1 MTWCA
6 EQSAG
11 QTEAELD
18 RLVALDSFA
27 ILDTPP
33 EEAFDDLTALA
44 AHVCATPMAVV
55 SFIDAGR
62 QWFKSQY
69 GFELSGT
76 SRDSL
81 PYGPEFSADTLL
93 EVPDTRLDARFSSHP
108 MIAGEPRVRF
118 FAAAPLVTAEGH
130 VLGALCVMDVEP
142 RALSDLQRKHLRA
155 LANQVLSQ
163 LELRNQARR
172 FAAEVKARLAV
183 AAELRKQQRMLDG
196 VLKYTDVLIFAK
208 DVEGRFVMTNRAFE
222 RASAVGEGGLI
233 GLTDHDLFDPE
244 VAEEY
249 RRLDAITMK
258 TREWQIVVEGVPH
271 ADGTVPTYRT
281 AKFPLIDENDEVIG
295 IGGVSAD
302 VTELAEARAA
312 HAEAEER
319 WRALVER
326 CKAAVF
332 LIDSGGVIAY
342 ANPEAVALC
351 GAARAER
358 IESRPIA
365 DFVRPDD
372 RRALEALLSETLAD
386 DLSVRD
392 RRGVLQRLDGRT
404 VVVEFNATAVN
415 ASGVRMVQV
424 DLRDVSAAAAANAAL
439 KLSAST
445 DPLTGLLNKPAW
457 DAQIKALRTDAHYSD
472 TSMTVAVAD
481 LDNFKAY
488 NDTHGHTAG
497 DALLQRFCAAA
508 GASLRR
514 DDVFARWGGDEFL
527 IAMPDTR
534 PEQAD
539 VVLNRIRACVPAGQ
553 TCSIGYTSC
562 APAESLSDAVIRA
575 DKALYQAKALGKNQ
589 LCVV

>member
-514 DDVFARWGGDEFL
+514 DDVFARWGGEEFL

>member
-6 EQSAG
+6 EQSTGQAG
-11 QTEAELD
+11 AELD

-69 GFELSGT
+69 GFDLSGT
-76 SRDSL
+76 FRESL
-81 PYGPEFSADTLL
+81 PYGPEFSAHTLL
-93 EVPDTRLDARFSSHP
+93 EVPDTRLDSRFSSHP
-108 MIAGEPRVRF
+108 MIAGEPGVRF

-142 RALSDLQRKHLRA
+142 RTLSALQRKHLRT

-163 LELRNQARR
+163 LELRNRARQ

-183 AAELRKQQRMLDG
+183 GAELRKQQRMLDG

-208 DVEGRFVMTNRAFE
+208 DVEGRFVMANRAFE
-222 RASAVGEGGLI
+222 QASAVGEGGLI
-233 GLTDHDLFDPE
+233 GLTDHDLFDAE
-244 VAEEY
+244 VADEY
-249 RRLDAITMK
+249 RRLDAKIME

-271 ADGTVPTYRT
+271 ANGTVPTYRT
-281 AKFPLIDENDEVIG
+281 AKFPLVDENDKVFG
-295 IGGVSAD
+295 IGGVAAD

-332 LIDSGGVIAY
+332 LIDACGVIAY

-358 IESRPIA
+358 IESRPIV

-372 RRALEALLSETLAD
+372 RRALEVMLSETLAGG
-386 DLSVRD
+386 LSVRD
-392 RRGVLQRLDGRT
+392 RRGVLRRLDGRT

-415 ASGVRMVQV
+415 ASGARSVQV
-424 DLRDVSAAAAANAAL
+424 DLRDVTAAAAANAAL
-439 KLSAST
+439 KLFAST

-457 DAQIKALRTDAHYSD
+457 DAQIKVLRTDAHYSD

-481 LDNFKAY
+481 LDNFKVY

-497 DALLQRFCAAA
+497 DALLQRFCAVA

-514 DDVFARWGGDEFL
+514 DDVFARWGGEEFL
-527 IAMPDTR
+527 IAMPDTK

-562 APAESLSDAVIRA
+562 PPAESLSDAVIRA

-589 LCVV
+589 LFVL